1 VQYASG
7 QFYATEHAV
16 VVTPNHGN
24 IDSLWLYYLL
34 VQLKLERY
42 ASGAAQPGIAVNKLE
57 KIHIEIP
64 NMDQQ
69 EMFSKFVRQSD
80 KSKFVYQEASNW
92 EHLRRIFSSK

>member
-1 VQYASG
+1 
-7 QFYATEHAV
+7 
-16 VVTPNHGN
+16 
-24 IDSLWLYYLL
+24 L

-80 KSKFVYQEASNW
+80 KSKFELKESIKKMDGLIKSLIQNENQ
-92 EHLRRIFSSK
+92 